1 MCLDLMEF
9 LYRVMEELSNAG
21 VPIVFKGAM
30 VLNLAIRDNNP
41 SKVERATRD
50 IDGDWVGE
58 IPTMEEMERALRNA
72 VKEVDSSLDVQA
84 NRTFGERKSA
94 GFKIINEIGEKI
106 ASIDLSVRQ
115 NQFCTPYISCL
126 NGISITGA
134 SLSKMLSDKIYAI
147 SGESVCRR
155 MKDVL
160 DIYII
165 SFITKIDTDELC
177 QIWDETGREL
187 GNFEAYKTQIAKLG
201 EAYNKMKGVK
211 NKPDFTEV
219 YSRVSDIICQMEYQK
234 EKKITNK
241 EKSR

>member
-1 MCLDLMEF
+1 MDLMDF

-30 VLNLAIRDNNP
+30 VLNLAIRNNNP

-58 IPTMEEMERALRNA
+58 FPTMEEMEKSLRNA
-72 VKEVDSSLDVQA
+72 VKRVDSSLDIQPK
-84 NRTFGERKSA
+84 RIFGERKSA
-94 GFKIINEIGEKI
+94 GFRIMNEIGEKI

-115 NQFCTPYISCL
+115 NRFCSPYISYV

-160 DIYII
+160 DIYVL
-165 SFITKIDTDELC
+165 SFITEIDTDELC
-177 QIWDETGREL
+177 QIWGETGRKL
-187 GNFEAYKTQIAKLG
+187 GDFEAYKIQIAELG
-201 EAYNKMKGVK
+201 EAYNKMKGIK
-211 NKPDFTEV
+211 NKPDFIEV
-219 YSRVSDIICQMEYQK
+219 YSRVNDVICELGHQKKLEIPSK
-234 EKKITNK
+234 EKA
-241 EKSR
+241 R

>member
-1 MCLDLMEF
+1 MYLDLMEF

-30 VLNLAIRDNNP
+30 VLNLVIRDNNP
-41 SKVERATRD
+41 SKVERVTRD

-94 GFKIINEIGEKI
+94 GFKIINETGEKI

-115 NQFCTPYISCL
+115 NQFCTPYISYL

-165 SFITKIDTDELC
+165 SFITKIDIDELC

-187 GNFEAYKTQIAKLG
+187 GNFEAYKTQITKLG

-211 NKPDFTEV
+211 NKPEFTEV
-219 YSRVSDIICQMEYQK
+219 YSRVNDIICQMEYQK

>member
-30 VLNLAIRDNNP
+30 VLNLAIRNNNP

-50 IDGDWVGE
+50 IDGDWIGE
-58 IPTMEEMERALRNA
+58 IPSMEEMEIALRNA
-72 VKEVDSSLDVQA
+72 VKKVDSSLDIQA
-84 NRTFGERKSA
+84 NRIFAERKSA
-94 GFKIINEIGEKI
+94 GFRIINEIGEKI

-115 NQFCTPYISCL
+115 NRFCRPYISYV

-134 SLSKMLSDKIYAI
+134 SLSKMLSDKLYAI

-160 DIYII
+160 DIYVM
-165 SFITKIDTDELC
+165 SFITKIDIEELY
-177 QIWDETGREL
+177 QIWTETGREL
-187 GNFEAYKTQIAKLG
+187 GDFETYKTQIAKLG
-201 EAYNKMKGVK
+201 EAYNKMKGIK
-211 NKPDFTEV
+211 NKPDFIEV
-219 YSRVSDIICQMEYQK
+219 YSRVTDVICKLERQK
-234 EKKITNK
+234 GIETPT
-241 EKSR
+241 

>member
-1 MCLDLMEF
+1 MDLMDF

-30 VLNLAIRDNNP
+30 VLNLAIRNNNP

-58 IPTMEEMERALRNA
+58 FPTMEEMEKSLRNA
-72 VKEVDSSLDVQA
+72 VKRVDPSLDIQPK
-84 NRTFGERKSA
+84 RIFGERKSA
-94 GFKIINEIGEKI
+94 GFRIMNEIGEKI

-115 NQFCTPYISCL
+115 NRFCRPYISYV

-155 MKDVL
+155 VKDVL
-160 DIYII
+160 DIYVL
-165 SFITKIDTDELC
+165 SFITEIDTDELC
-177 QIWDETGREL
+177 QIWGETGRKL
-187 GNFEAYKTQIAKLG
+187 GDFEAYKTQIAELG
-201 EAYNKMKGVK
+201 EAYNKMKGIK
-211 NKPDFTEV
+211 NKPDFIEV
-219 YSRVSDIICQMEYQK
+219 YSRVNDVICELEHQK
-234 EKKITNK
+234 K
-241 EKSR
+241 